1 MYICSSQYKAINILL
16 ERERE
21 CSGVVTYH
29 QNVNQENL
37 LIALVLTKFL
47 IQSSA
52 ALLTMVYGF
61 LTVRDS
67 WAENQKGVKASQV
80 EHT

>member
-1 MYICSSQYKAINILL
+1 MCSSQYKAINILL

-47 IQSSA
+47 IQSFA

-67 WAENQKGVKASQV
+67 WAENQKGVKTSQV